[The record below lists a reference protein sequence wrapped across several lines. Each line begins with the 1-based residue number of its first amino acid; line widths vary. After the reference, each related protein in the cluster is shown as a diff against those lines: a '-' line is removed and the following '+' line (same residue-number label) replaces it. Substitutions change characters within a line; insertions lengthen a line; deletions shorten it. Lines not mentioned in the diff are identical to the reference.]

1 MGLSTGRQAR
11 GIHSRKRST
20 ENNNKEERSR
30 TEVTELGQMK
40 L

>member
-11 GIHSRKRST
+11 GIHSKKRST

-30 TEVTELGQMK
+30 TEVTQMEQIK